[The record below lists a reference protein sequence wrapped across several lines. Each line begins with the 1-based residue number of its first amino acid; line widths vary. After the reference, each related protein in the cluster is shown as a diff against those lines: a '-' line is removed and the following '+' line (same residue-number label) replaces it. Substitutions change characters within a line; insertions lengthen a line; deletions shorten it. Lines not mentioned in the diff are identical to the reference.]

1 MRRFLLILLLGA
13 AVNAWAAEE
22 DKDDDKDEDKNDVSQ
37 ILSGMGYP
45 ELQVVPRASER
56 LKMEAKAENGS
67 WFITHWPIMLS
78 GLTTFYVGQTS
89 SGRFKDDLSSK
100 QEDDAKTIAL
110 VTKAIGAAWFV
121 GGIAIGA
128 QRPYYNGYRT
138 VLRTPAKDERGQL
151 LRERLAEEALERPA
165 RTMRVLQ
172 SVSVLTNFGVNV
184 LSAIHT
190 NDEGKMYAGV
200 GAIISFLPLMFRDH
214 NINVYDKHIEYKKK
228 IYAPLKSAQVS
239 TGLYYDRYSKRAVP
253 TTNVFWTF

>member
-1 MRRFLLILLLGA
+1 MRKFLLILFLGA
-13 AVNAWAAEE
+13 AVNCWAAEE
-22 DKDDDKDEDKNDVSQ
+22 GKDDDQDEDKNDVSL

-56 LKMEAKAENGS
+56 LRMEAKAESGS
-67 WFITHWPIMLS
+67 WFMTHWPIMLS
-78 GLTTFYVGQTS
+78 GLTTLYIGQTS
-89 SGRFKDDLSSK
+89 SGRFKEDLSAK
-100 QEDDAKTIAL
+100 QEDDANSIAL
-110 VTKAIGAAWFV
+110 VTKAVGAAWLI
-121 GGIAIGA
+121 GGLAIGA
-128 QRPYYNGYRT
+128 QRPYANGYRT
-138 VLRTPAKDERGQL
+138 VIRTPGKDERGQL

-172 SVSVLTNFGVNV
+172 TVAVLTNFTTNA

-200 GAIISFLPLMFRDH
+200 GALLSFLPLMFRDH

-239 TGLYYDRYSKRAVP
+239 TGVYYDRYSKTAVP
-253 TTNVFWTF
+253 TTNLLWTF